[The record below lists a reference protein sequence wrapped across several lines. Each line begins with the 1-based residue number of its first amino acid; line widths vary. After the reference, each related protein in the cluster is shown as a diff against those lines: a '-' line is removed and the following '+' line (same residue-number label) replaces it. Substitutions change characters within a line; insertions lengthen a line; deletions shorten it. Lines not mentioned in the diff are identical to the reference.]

1 MTNGSSATNSK
12 SVRPGYYCGVD
23 VRNLHVSLLLFRCQL
38 SLSVLACLKRSRISS
53 RCPLKFDHDKSF
65 EPVYI
70 YCDGLII
77 SGFNEGLLNWSYQL
91 SSPYMSYFE
100 CVRCS
105 VHSSENRPTIKWI
118 IQKKRKRKRVTDW
131 ITYVLGTGATTCVE
145 HRQVITA
152 VTFEFWTSI
161 NLAVVI
167 VVSLHHGQT
176 GSGNTVIACLRKL
189 KVVLY

>member
-105 VHSSENRPTIKWI
+105 VHSGFRKQADKVDYP
-118 IQKKRKRKRVTDW
+118 KKKKEKGHRLDYVRAGNGRHYLCRAPASNHCCYFWVLNLHQFGRGNCGKLTPWTD
-131 ITYVLGTGATTCVE
+131 
-145 HRQVITA
+145 R
-152 VTFEFWTSI
+152 
-161 NLAVVI
+161 
-167 VVSLHHGQT
+167 
-176 GSGNTVIACLRKL
+176 LR
-189 KVVLY
+189 